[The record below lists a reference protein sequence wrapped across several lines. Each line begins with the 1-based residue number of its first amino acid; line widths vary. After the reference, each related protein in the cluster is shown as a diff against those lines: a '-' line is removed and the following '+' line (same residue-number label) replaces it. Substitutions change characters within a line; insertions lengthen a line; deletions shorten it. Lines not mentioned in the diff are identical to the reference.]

1 MSAEP
6 SVSDSSLA
14 PGSPLIVKNKNSS
27 ERPRAA
33 ATRAASSRASSVKFG
48 RDRNRD
54 QARGSSKVQPSSRE
68 ESDEETVRPTKY
80 VRLVDK
86 KLTRVSRMSVCLF
99 VCLRLCLF
107 ASLSLCLF
115 VSLSLCLFM
124 TLCLCLFA
132 SFRVCVCHWP
142 LSALLYAFLSLFC
155 LSICLFICSSVDL
168 FVFFLLVCSS
178 TYMLV
183 C

>member
-54 QARGSSKVQPSSRE
+54 QSSKVQPSSRE

-86 KLTRVSRMSVCLF
+86 KLTRVSLMSVCLF
-99 VCLRLCLF
+99 VCF
-107 ASLSLCLF
+107 SVCLF
-115 VSLSLCLFM
+115 VCLSVCLFVCLSVFLFVCLSVCLFM
-124 TLCLCLFA
+124 KCADGDPNKHQMYPMAMFVVGNSLC
-132 SFRVCVCHWP
+132 FR
-142 LSALLYAFLSLFC
+142 LN
-155 LSICLFICSSVDL
+155 
-168 FVFFLLVCSS
+168 
-178 TYMLV
+178 
-183 C
+183 